1 MNEVMRP
8 GEEGLWNLFSS
19 SQKIAWK
26 TGTSF
31 GFRDGWAIGLTPG
44 YCVVVWMGNT
54 DGEGRPGLT
63 GITTAAPLL
72 FDIFRL
78 LPASPWF
85 ETPADGFVYMPVCR
99 SSGFKA
105 GMDCAATDTIL
116 VSQSALNA
124 PACPYCRVIHLN
136 KTATY
141 RVNGSCASPADM
153 QHRSWFVLPPTM
165 EYYYQAKHPEYRL
178 LPPLQAGCY
187 TEAARTLDI
196 IYPDEGAKIYIPL
209 EITGEKGNVI
219 FKATHVNS
227 GAKIFWHL
235 DDLFVGVTDRFHQ
248 LSLNPPP
255 GKHTITIVDRDGNS
269 VSRNFEIL
277 QKEK

>member
-31 GFRDGWAIGLTPG
+31 GFRDGWAIGLTTK

-54 DGEGRPGLT
+54 DGEGRPELT
-63 GITTAAPLL
+63 GINTAAPLL

-78 LPASPWF
+78 LATSSWF
-85 ETPADGFVYMPVCR
+85 ESPSGGFIYAPVCKQ
-99 SSGFKA
+99 SGFKA
-105 GMDCAATDTIL
+105 SMDCAEADTVM
-116 VSQSALNA
+116 VSENAVNA
-124 PACPYCRVIHLN
+124 PTCPYCRNIHLD
-136 KTATY
+136 KTGVF
-141 RVNGSCASPADM
+141 RVNESCESPADM
-153 QHRSWFVLPPTM
+153 QHRSWFVLPPTI
-165 EYYYQAKHPEYRL
+165 EYYYRAKHPAYQL
-178 LPPLQAGCY
+178 LPAYKKGCSI
-187 TEAARTLDI
+187 EATKALDI

-219 FKATHVNS
+219 FKATHRNNE
-227 GAKIFWHL
+227 KLFWHL
-235 DDLFVGVTDRFHQ
+235 DDLFMGSTEQFHQ
-248 LSLNPPP
+248 LSLNPAP
-255 GKHTITIVDRDGNS
+255 GKHRITIIDKEGNS
-269 VSRNFEIL
+269 VTRNFEIL